1 MDMGGVMNSC
11 NEMNSG
17 AEVNN
22 AAQILEGIFLEQGR
36 FDREQWALFLE
47 LLENGKIRVVDRL
60 LDGTWK
66 VNAWVKQAILSGFRA
81 GGIAE
86 WSWPAEGF
94 YDRPAFPP
102 RHFARSDGV
111 RIVPGGSAVRR
122 GAYIAHGVVIMPPS
136 YINTGAFVDQDTM
149 VDSHVLV
156 GSCAQI
162 GKKVHL
168 SAGAQIGGVLEPPQA
183 NPVIIEDEV
192 FIGGMCGIFEGILV
206 KKRAV
211 LAPGVIITKGT
222 RIFDLVR
229 GMDFYSEVPENAVVV
244 PGTRPAR
251 GSYAE
256 GLGISLASPCIV
268 KYRDEKT
275 DSAVILESAL
285 RG

>member
-60 LDGTWK
+60 LDGSWK

-229 GMDFYSEVPENAVVV
+229 EMDFYSEVPENAVVV

-275 DSAVILESAL
+275 DSAVVLESAL